1 VNSRNGVSGS
11 FGEPAVICLRDMGE
25 NPMLRLY
32 VGKGINVSTGEIPR
46 HEQHNLKA
54 HH

>member
-1 VNSRNGVSGS
+1 MSGS
-11 FGEPAVICLRDMGE
+11 FEEPPVICLRDMGE
-25 NPMLRLY
+25 NPMLRSY

-46 HEQHNLKA
+46 QEQRNLEA

>member
-1 VNSRNGVSGS
+1 MNCRNGVSGS

-25 NPMLRLY
+25 NPMLRSY

-54 HH
+54 NH